1 MERATKSSNTSNP
14 IQAVGAG
21 SEAEE
26 RKGAEVV
33 TVDVGNDEAALVR
46 DGLQSRPEPA
56 PARVRR
62 ADRRVWTMSN
72 GLGGPGWWLGR
83 NGQWNPPGHP
93 MPVGYQ
99 PVSTMHDQLGGAGWW
114 LGEDGRWYPPDPPT
128 SLGASEAGARP
139 EPSSR
144 PSSRP
149 HPQWGDA
156 DAGSSPRSMARRNDP
171 ALSRLRPPPSLDRT
185 RSRRDQRRFE
195 RRQTPKMRL
204 SVLVLLMVGI
214 TAVFLRIN
222 RPHHSWLNYFLSV
235 AWALNVPLVIV
246 GVTGAIY
253 LRLGRRFVYHP
264 PGEEAPGT
272 RPNAR
277 GRRTTVDLRKL
288 SRSSYTRRTDR
299 QLIVTVPTLLAPGNL
314 AALQRVLLSLLVNLP
329 RNFTNFRVDVITED
343 GGDQGSLRAWLDEL
357 GPPAGPVRILN
368 VPASYE
374 TKNRAK
380 FKTRAN
386 QYAMEV
392 RRISGENSEATF
404 VYHLDDDTH
413 IGIDTAA
420 SLAEFIENEGERFYL
435 AQGILAFPH
444 YLTPSWFCRLA
455 DSIRPADDLTRF
467 AFFTGALGTPLGGL
481 HGEHVIIRA
490 DIEDDIGWDFPNT
503 VIEDAYFAIEFAR
516 RYPYRSTMLNSYS
529 YGASP
534 PSIGELIRQRRRW
547 IEGLLRLA
555 CNRRLEL
562 RRKLPLVY
570 SIATWSVAPLQFVG
584 IALMVSYATGI
595 NNTSPVSPWIIP
607 LWSANLAYVFWLY
620 FEGLK
625 VNLSASERPGSFGF
639 LAVFLVPLIYIIAL
653 IETFGV
659 VVGWIR
665 FFGIGKQKVSEV
677 IAKPM

>member
-1 MERATKSSNTSNP
+1 MAH
-14 IQAVGAG
+14 
-21 SEAEE
+21 
-26 RKGAEVV
+26 
-33 TVDVGNDEAALVR
+33 
-46 DGLQSRPEPA
+46 
-56 PARVRR
+56 
-62 ADRRVWTMSN
+62 
-72 GLGGPGWWLGR
+72 GLGGPGWWLGTD
-83 NGQWNPPGHP
+83 GIWHSPGNRAP
-93 MPVGYQ
+93 RGCKPVR
-99 PVSTMHDQLGGAGWW
+99 TMDDGLGGAGWW
-114 LGEDGRWYPPDPPT
+114 LGADGIWHPPRDGAAGRPDEPDPDPPPP
-128 SLGASEAGARP
+128 GAAIAPRVPAG
-139 EPSSR
+139 EP
-144 PSSRP
+144 PVAP
-149 HPQWGDA
+149 V
-156 DAGSSPRSMARRNDP
+156 PRSTGLDGV
-171 ALSRLRPPPSLDRT
+171 SRLRLPPSLAT
-185 RSRRDQRRFE
+185 ALTHSRQRKRRFR

-204 SVLVLLMVGI
+204 PVLAALMAATTV
-214 TAVFLRIN
+214 VFFRIN

-235 AWALNVPLVIV
+235 AWAMNVPIV
-246 GVTGAIY
+246 VVGTIGATY
-253 LRLGRRFVYHP
+253 LRLGRRFVYHA
-264 PGEEAPGT
+264 PGEDPPLDQS
-272 RPNAR
+272 RAR
-277 GRRTTVDLRKL
+277 HRRVRVDSRKM
-288 SRSSYTRRTDR
+288 SRSAYPGRSRR

-329 RNFTNFRVDVITED
+329 RNFDDFRVDVITE
-343 GGDQGSLRAWLDEL
+343 GRGDQAPLEAWLLEL
-357 GPPAGPVRILN
+357 GPPARPVRILN

-374 TKNRAK
+374 TEHHAQ

-386 QYAMEV
+386 QYAMEI
-392 RRISGENSEATF
+392 RRISGESTASTF

-413 IGIDTAA
+413 IGPDTAA
-420 SLAEFIENEGERFYL
+420 SLAEFIEEEGRRFYL
-435 AQGILAFPH
+435 AQGVLAFPH

-490 DIEDDIGWDFPNT
+490 DIEDEIGWDFPNT

-562 RRKLPLVY
+562 KRKLPLVY
-570 SIATWSVAPLQFVG
+570 SIATWSIAPLQFVG
-584 IALMVSYATGI
+584 VALMVSYATGI

-639 LAVFLVPLIYIIAL
+639 LAVFLVPLIYVIAL

-659 VVGWIR
+659 IVGWIR
-665 FFGIGKQKVSEV
+665 FFGLGRQKVSEV